1 MERYIWET
9 AQETA
14 LSLSQRLRSIRKRR
28 GISQKRLSEVS
39 GISYGSIKRFESSGQ
54 ISLLS
59 LIKLANA
66 LECTQEIRQLFL
78 NVEYQSIDEVKRER
92 K

>member
-39 GISYGSIKRFESSGQ
+39 GLSYGSIKRFESSGQ